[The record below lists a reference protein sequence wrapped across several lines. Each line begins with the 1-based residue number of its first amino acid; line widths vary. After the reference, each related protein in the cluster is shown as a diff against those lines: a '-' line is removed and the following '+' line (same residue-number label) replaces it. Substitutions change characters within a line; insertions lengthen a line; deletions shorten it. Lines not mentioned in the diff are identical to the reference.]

1 MANNLWGGAIAKGTA
16 ANMPTVPDFPSDT
29 FGFYYATD
37 TGLLYFGVSGGSTWS
52 LCADMFNSQGAPNAE
67 TTTSVTLTIAKLLTR
82 IITSTQTSAVAFTL
96 PTGTLTD
103 AGFGNAALPVGA
115 SFDWT
120 IINLGSSSG
129 AVTVGAG
136 TAHTVVGNMVV
147 AISTSAQFRTR
158 KTAANTFVTY
168 RIA

>member
-1 MANNLWGGAIAKGTA
+1 MANNLWTGAVTKGLA
-16 ANMPTVPDFPSDT
+16 AAMPTVPDYPSDT

-37 TGLLYFGVSGGSTWS
+37 TGLLYFGTSGASSWK
-52 LCADMFNSQGAPNAE
+52 LMPDVFNAQSAPTAK
-67 TTTSVTLTIAKLLTR
+67 TTTTITLTIAELLTR
-82 IITSTQTSAVAFTL
+82 LITSTQTAAVAMTL

-103 AGFGNAALPVGA
+103 AGFGNGALAVGS
-115 SFDWT
+115 SFDWS

-136 TAHTVVGNMVV
+136 TDHTVVGNMVV
-147 AISTSAQFRTR
+147 AISTTGQFRTR
-158 KTAANTFVTY
+158 KTAANTYVTY